1 MFPKFFMYIFTEHK
15 FYGDCNNI
23 ETRRVL
29 TFYKLRLDSMADIK
43 INENSFIIT
52 YNDRFVCS
60 ILIYKY

>member
-1 MFPKFFMYIFTEHK
+1 MYPKLIMYIFTEHK
-15 FYGDCNNI
+15 FYGDCSNI
-23 ETRRVL
+23 ETRRLV

-60 ILIYKY
+60 LITKY